1 MLNRMLMFI
10 YLITLGFSSNLFI
23 SEAAEGTSNNKYLE
37 FYNAGDE
44 PVSLSTYAFPNA
56 GNGSDGNYEYWNSF
70 AEGATI
76 EPGQVYV
83 VCHGSADDAIQAEC
97 DETFTYLS
105 NGDDGFCLV
114 EGTTDDFEIL
124 DCVGDW
130 GEDPGNGWEVC
141 GVADGTKDHTIVRK
155 SSVMNGNNGDWNFS
169 AGSNTDDCE
178 WIVLELNDWTNLGF
192 HEMDSSSMTYV
203 VEAGGFYYAPEIL
216 TINMGDTVIW
226 ENVQGFHDVVAYD
239 GSFTLDPCSGPCT
252 IGEIT
257 FDTPGTY
264 EYFCSIG
271 NHEAQGMV
279 ATIIVNGEIQLDC
292 EDEAAC
298 NFMETGDCIYPEE
311 NFDCDGNCIVDTDCN
326 GVCGGDAVVDECGDC
341 GGNGSACAEIANL
354 FYSEW
359 AEGSSNN
366 KYFEVYNNSDES
378 VSLGAYAFATVG
390 NAPDVPGEYE
400 YWNNFAD
407 GAAVAPG
414 DVYVVCHGSA
424 DDVIQAECD
433 ETFTY
438 LSNGDDGN
446 CLVFGTEDNYTILD
460 CIGDWE
466 ADPGAGWDVAGVEA
480 ATANHTIVRKTSVAS
495 GTGYD
500 WALSAGTNEEDSQ
513 WKVYDQ
519 NEWTYLGS
527 HEFIADACQECMDF
541 CVPYVVENYG
551 YTEEEATAWC
561 LEDTNFGCGVE
572 CATDEDICED
582 ETACNFGDEGACEY
596 AEENYDC
603 EGNCTAEIDECG
615 ECGGDGSSCAPS
627 ANLFFSEAAE
637 GSSNNK
643 YLEIFNADDVTVDLS
658 AYSLSSCSNGCDEVG
673 AWDYPDNVTF
683 QQGDALLA
691 PGEVYVVCHGSA
703 DDFIQA
709 ECDQT
714 FTYLSNG
721 DDVFALTQLGTGLVL
736 DVIGLVGPDPGS
748 GWDVAGVEDATKD
761 HTLVRKSSV
770 TSGNPLWLDNPDTGE
785 QGSAGDDAED
795 SEWIVLD
802 QDDWSYLGFHDM
814 DADEVD
820 ACEECM
826 DFCVPYVVENYGYT
840 EEEATAWCL
849 ADTNFGCGVEC
860 GDDTGGC
867 EVNGDVNGDDILNVL
882 DVVQIVSAIVNTTT
896 DELEC
901 ADMNADG
908 IINVLDIV
916 QIVGLITGGRSA
928 DATEAVIYK
937 ALDGLTFTS
946 NGYIGGIQMVL
957 SHNDNFQIELTDN
970 ALVTDYNTSNNQTI
984 LIVVAPESND
994 IFSSFGDYQIE
1005 EIIVANSSEEV
1016 EVIIDDS
1023 ILDIV
1028 DPNDMQFNLST
1039 AYPNPFNPSTSF
1051 SIDIPN
1057 SGYLT
1062 VKVFNV
1068 SGQLVEVLTSG
1079 FVSTNTYDFTWN
1091 ASNMATGIYVIN
1103 AEFNGQSI
1111 THNVSLIK

>member
-178 WIVLELNDWTNLGF
+178 WIVLEQNDWTNLGF

-424 DDVIQAECD
+424 DDLIQAECD

-519 NEWTYLGS
+519 DEWTYLGS

-582 ETACNFGDEGACEY
+582 ETACNFGDEGSCEY

-802 QDDWSYLGFHDM
+802 QDDWAYLGFHDM

-957 SHNDNFQIELTDN
+957 SHNDNFQIELTEN

>member
-141 GVADGTKDHTIVRK
+141 GVADGTKEHTIVRK
-155 SSVMNGNNGDWNFS
+155 SSVMNGNSGDWNFS
-169 AGSNTDDCE
+169 AGSNADDCE
-178 WIVLELNDWTNLGF
+178 WIVLEQNDWTNLGF
-192 HEMDSSSMTYV
+192 HEMGSSSMTYV
-203 VEAGGFYYAPEIL
+203 VEAGGFYYAPEVL
-216 TINMGDTVIW
+216 TIDMGDTVIW

-390 NAPDVPGEYE
+390 NDPDVPGEYE

-424 DDVIQAECD
+424 DDAIQAECD

-446 CLVFGTEDNYTILD
+446 CLVFGTEDSYTILD

-527 HEFIADACQECMDF
+527 HQFIADACQECMDF
-541 CVPYVVENYG
+541 CVPYVIENYG

-582 ETACNFGDEGACEY
+582 ETACNFGDEGDCDYPDEY
-596 AEENYDC
+596 FDC
-603 EGNCTAEIDECG
+603 DGNCTAEIDECG

-658 AYSLSSCSNGCDEVG
+658 EYSLSSCSNGCDEVG

-683 QQGDALLA
+683 EQGDALLA

-736 DVIGLVGPDPGS
+736 DVIGIVGPDPGS

-802 QDDWSYLGFHDM
+802 QDDWTYLGFHDM

-826 DFCVPYVVENYGYT
+826 DFCVPYVIENYGYT

-860 GDDTGGC
+860 GDDTDGC

-916 QIVGLITGGRSA
+916 QIVGLITGGRYT

-946 NGYIGGIQMVL
+946 DGYIGGIQMVL
-957 SHNDNFQIELTDN
+957 SHNDNFQIELTEN
-970 ALVTDYNTSNNQTI
+970 ALVADYNTSNNQTI
-984 LIVVAPESND
+984 LIVVAPETND

-1005 EIIVANSSEEV
+1005 DIIVANSLEEV

-1023 ILDIV
+1023 TLDIV
-1028 DPNDMQFNLST
+1028 DPNDMQFNLSA

-1068 SGQLVEVLTSG
+1068 SGQLIEVLTSG

>member
-519 NEWTYLGS
+519 DEWTYLGS
-527 HEFIADACQECMDF
+527 HAFIADACQECMDF

-721 DDVFALTQLGTGLVL
+721 DDVFALTQLETGLVL